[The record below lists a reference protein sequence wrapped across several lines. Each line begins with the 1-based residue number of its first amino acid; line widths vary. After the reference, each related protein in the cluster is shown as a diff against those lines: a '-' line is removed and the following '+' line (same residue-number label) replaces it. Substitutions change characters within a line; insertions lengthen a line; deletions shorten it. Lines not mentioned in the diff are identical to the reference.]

1 MSNMEKKDEMSETQ
15 VLQQLTDLDDETGE
29 MDTHDYDFSDE
40 DFNETSV
47 MEQLTDPDY
56 EEKKNTRKSK
66 KEKKPEK
73 NPALREVLSFLKD
86 LAISMAVILVLC
98 NYVVRPCRVYG
109 DSMYPTL
116 LNGGVGLSNVV
127 GMKTGE
133 LKRFDIAIIYVP
145 EKNEYLVKR
154 IIGLPGE
161 TVSYSNGQL
170 YINDEPVEEDFLD
183 QKYVEECGQY
193 FMSDVAPI
201 TLGDDEYY
209 CLGDNRP
216 ASSDSRYYGPFKK
229 ENIKSKGILILW
241 PFSDFGVHTW

>member
-1 MSNMEKKDEMSETQ
+1 MEKKDEFSETQ
-15 VLQQLTDLDDETGE
+15 VLQQLTDMDDDTGE
-29 MDTHDYDFSDE
+29 LDTHDYDFSDE

-56 EEKKNTRKSK
+56 DENKSK
-66 KEKKPEK
+66 RKQPEKKPK
-73 NPALREVLSFLKD
+73 KSQAVREVLSFLKD

-98 NYVVRPCRVYG
+98 NFVVRPCRVYG

-116 LNGGVGLSNVV
+116 LNGGVGFSNVI
-127 GMKTGE
+127 GMKTGKLE
-133 LKRFDIAIIYVP
+133 RFDIVVIYIP

-154 IIGLPGE
+154 IIGMPGE

-170 YINDEPVEEDFLD
+170 YINGEAMDEDFLD

-193 FMSDVAPI
+193 FMSDVAPV
-201 TLGDDEYY
+201 TLADDEYY

-216 ASSDSRYYGPFKK
+216 ASSDSRYYGPFKRS
-229 ENIKSKGILILW
+229 NIKSKGILILW
-241 PFSDFGVHTW
+241 PLSDFGVHTW

>member
-1 MSNMEKKDEMSETQ
+1 MEKKKEEINETQ
-15 VLQQLTDLDDETGE
+15 VLQQLTDMNDDEYDTGE
-29 MDTHDYDFSDE
+29 YDEFPD
-40 DFNETSV
+40 DMNETSV

-56 EEKKNTRKSK
+56 DDKK
-66 KEKKPEK
+66 KERKPEK
-73 NPALREVLSFLKD
+73 PTGNSALREVLSFLKD
-86 LAISMAVILVLC
+86 LAISMAIILLLC
-98 NYVVRPCRVYG
+98 NFVIRPVRVYG

-116 LNGGVGLSNVV
+116 LDGGIGFSNVL
-127 GMKTGE
+127 GMKPGE
-133 LKRFDIAIIYVP
+133 IRRFDIVIIYVP

-154 IIGLPGE
+154 VIGLPGE

-170 YINDEPVEEDFLD
+170 YINGEAMDEDFLD

-201 TLGDDEYY
+201 TLESDEYY

-229 ENIKSKGILILW
+229 ENIRSKGILILW